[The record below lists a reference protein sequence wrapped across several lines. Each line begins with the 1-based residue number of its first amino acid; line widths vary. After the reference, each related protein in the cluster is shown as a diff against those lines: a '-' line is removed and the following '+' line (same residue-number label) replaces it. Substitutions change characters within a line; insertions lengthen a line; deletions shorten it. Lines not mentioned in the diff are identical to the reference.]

1 MSSMTLWALIRG
13 SAITVQGSLTSF
25 RGQAK
30 ATEGSDGSIMEF
42 NPTWT
47 LEIILEVDAPSFSP
61 FVRASPLEGKASSP
75 VQPSVEGLPLGGWGI
90 LSGSTFCGRPPLWG
104 WRLFVISLLFLYHAF
119 CLPITGFWLELR
131 SWPWHEPIEAKST
144 RGFARSLDTSL
155 WKPTEDTAV
164 TTPFSPLQLSLL
176 KVRT

>member
-42 NPTWT
+42 NPAWT

-90 LSGSTFCGRPPLWG
+90 LSGSAFCGRPPLW
-104 WRLFVISLLFLYHAF
+104 RLTAVVVSLLSLMPRHLSPYSKA
-119 CLPITGFWLELR
+119 
-131 SWPWHEPIEAKST
+131 ST
-144 RGFARSLDTSL
+144 RGFAVRSCAFSL
-155 WKPTEDTAV
+155 GISCYLIYIYLIV
-164 TTPFSPLQLSLL
+164 YLL
-176 KVRT
+176 Y